1 MLKKLMTICLVMLTS
16 LLFSQTGK
24 ITGKIIDSKTGETLP
39 GATVL
44 VEGTTKGAS
53 ADFDGLF
60 SINNIP
66 VGKVNLVISYVSYDT
81 KKLTDVVVLATDVTN
96 VNIGLNTATSQELTE
111 VIVQAT
117 VNKENTVALIMQQK
131 NNASVSDGVSAESI
145 KRTPDKNTSDV
156 LKRVSGATVQD
167 DKFVIVRG
175 LNDRYNTSYLN
186 GAPLPSTESDR
197 KAFSFDVFPSSM
209 LDNLVI
215 YKTARP
221 DLPGEFA
228 GGIIDITT
236 KGIPE
241 KNFIQVSA
249 GGAYNS
255 ITTGKDQMY
264 GDKGKKDWLGVDDG
278 TRSLSNDIPEQ
289 RDFSQDIHEQ
299 GKYAKQYNT
308 GSWGTKTTTF
318 KPNSS
323 YLVSA
328 GYNIKLKDRDFI
340 GIIGSVSYNNTNN
353 FFTTTRNSHEV
364 STVSDE
370 KMISLNDT
378 YTDKTYQNQKLIGT
392 LLNLTC
398 KVTTNHAISSK
409 NLYSINTDDRTIER
423 AGLVELAKQDGNPT
437 MVKSTAF
444 WYTQNNILSNQLIG
458 DHYFPKLKLKLNWN
472 GGFTEVKRKIPN
484 LKRSYYTR
492 QSKLIPI
499 IPEDPSEPVIIH
511 PTDTVFQAQIPNSG
525 TSGPDYSGV
534 FLSSNLVETMRSF
547 KMDISRNF
555 KITSDLSIEGKVGA
569 LYQLRDRDYK
579 MRQFSYSKYGTA
591 GQTVSFLDSI
601 KYLAP
606 EQLYS
611 QQNMG
616 LISPGT
622 GGLKLTEDTKFNQNL
637 YKASSSLMAT
647 YAMIDVKYKSFVRLV
662 TGVRNESY
670 HQTLSTPHALYY
682 FNNEWVKKDTIVN
695 DFLPSANLIFSL
707 TEKQNIRLSYSKT
720 LNRPEFREIAP
731 LAFYDFNTGYTLSGD
746 PTLQRA
752 TIKNYDVRYEIY
764 PGASQLASVSVFYK
778 DFTNPIE
785 LVQGGNANEITY
797 RNAPKAYCQGI
808 ELDYRINL
816 GILSSRDSSFMG
828 RLLNNLTVFSNF
840 SYIKSRTT
848 IVGVSASQAGV
859 KLGERQMQ
867 GQSPYIVNAGLTY
880 NDPKY
885 NYSLSASFNRFGP
898 RIYVV
903 GNISDVNKD
912 GIGNLWEMGRNVLD
926 LQATKS
932 FFKNRFEIR
941 FNVKDVFAKKQLQLF
956 NIDFENNVTYNKN
969 TVAEKWVKQYGT
981 TYSLQL
987 SFKF

>member
-1 MLKKLMTICLVMLTS
+1 MTIYLVTLAG
-16 LLFSQTGK
+16 LLVSQTGK

-44 VEGTTKGAS
+44 IEGTTKGAS

-60 SINNIP
+60 SINNAPI
-66 VGKVNLVISYVSYDT
+66 GKVNLVISYVSYDT
-81 KKLTDVVVLATDVTN
+81 KRLVDVNVIANDVTN

-111 VIVQAT
+111 VVVQAE
-117 VNKENTVALIMQQK
+117 VNKENTVALVMQQK

-197 KAFSFDVFPSSM
+197 KAFSFDIFPSSM

-241 KNFIQVSA
+241 KNFVQVSV

-255 ITTGKDQMY
+255 ITTGKDQQY

-289 RDFSQDIHEQ
+289 RDFSQDIHQ
-299 GKYAKQYNT
+299 QAKYAKQYNT
-308 GSWGTKTTTF
+308 GNWQAQTKKFT
-318 KPNSS
+318 PNSS

-328 GYNIKLKDRDFI
+328 GYNIKLKERDFI

-353 FFTTTRNSHEV
+353 FFTTTRNNHEV
-364 STVSDE
+364 STAPDAS
-370 KMISLNDT
+370 KTISLNDS

-398 KVTTNHAISSK
+398 KITTNHTISSK

-423 AGLVELAKQDGNPT
+423 TGLVELAKQDGNPT

-458 DHYFPKLKLKLNWN
+458 DHYFPKLKLKINWN

-499 IPEDPSEPVIIH
+499 IPEDPSEPAIIH

-534 FLSSNLVETMRSF
+534 FLSSNLIETMRSF
-547 KMDISRNF
+547 KMDVSRNF
-555 KITSDLSIEGKVGA
+555 KITSDLSIEGKIGA
-569 LYQLRDRDYK
+569 LYQYRDRDYK
-579 MRQFSYSKYGTA
+579 LRQFSYSKYGTA

-616 LISPGT
+616 LISSGT

-647 YAMIDVKYKSFVRLV
+647 YAMIDVKYKSFIRLV
-662 TGVRNESY
+662 TGVRHESY
-670 HQTLSTPHALYY
+670 HQALSTPHALYY
-682 FNNEWVKKDTIVN
+682 FNNEWVKKDT
-695 DFLPSANLIFSL
+695 
-707 TEKQNIRLSYSKT
+707 
-720 LNRPEFREIAP
+720 
-731 LAFYDFNTGYTLSGD
+731 
-746 PTLQRA
+746 
-752 TIKNYDVRYEIY
+752 
-764 PGASQLASVSVFYK
+764 
-778 DFTNPIE
+778 
-785 LVQGGNANEITY
+785 
-797 RNAPKAYCQGI
+797 
-808 ELDYRINL
+808 
-816 GILSSRDSSFMG
+816 
-828 RLLNNLTVFSNF
+828 
-840 SYIKSRTT
+840 
-848 IVGVSASQAGV
+848 
-859 KLGERQMQ
+859 
-867 GQSPYIVNAGLTY
+867 
-880 NDPKY
+880 
-885 NYSLSASFNRFGP
+885 
-898 RIYVV
+898 VV
-903 GNISDVNKD
+903 
-912 GIGNLWEMGRNVLD
+912 NVL
-926 LQATKS
+926 
-932 FFKNRFEIR
+932 E
-941 FNVKDVFAKKQLQLF
+941 
-956 NIDFENNVTYNKN
+956 
-969 TVAEKWVKQYGT
+969 
-981 TYSLQL
+981 
-987 SFKF
+987 